1 MVVRREAGGPHN
13 AILVWHIATSICK
26 QKLDAARPKKNKKLP
41 GLSAEDAAI
50 DADYKVASSLSQYC
64 AYLLAFTPD
73 ILPGHSFDSISM
85 LEETLD
91 EARELLKG
99 AKTMVQ
105 KCEKLETIAG
115 NAGDGLVV
123 QGARLARQL
132 TEEIQDKKL
141 QWKVLA
147 DVWAEMILYV
157 APCDDDLARAHL
169 ETLTRGGEFI
179 THLWAL
185 LSRTPACSS
194 VTPLDQRP
202 SD

>member
-1 MVVRREAGGPHN
+1 
-13 AILVWHIATSICK
+13 
-26 QKLDAARPKKNKKLP
+26 
-41 GLSAEDAAI
+41 
-50 DADYKVASSLSQYC
+50 
-64 AYLLAFTPD
+64 
-73 ILPGHSFDSISM
+73 
-85 LEETLD
+85 
-91 EARELLKG
+91 
-99 AKTMVQ
+99 MVQ

-115 NAGDGLVV
+115 TAGDALVV

-147 DVWAEMILYV
+147 DFWAEMILYV

-185 LSRTPACSS
+185 LTHAGVLKRHTTGPEA
-194 VTPLDQRP
+194 V
-202 SD
+202 